1 MVIVSWCL
9 IIDYYLWF
17 RFGYYLSAAG
27 RYLGYWLFCRV
38 LSFKGGVFKVEKKV
52 KYYLNPQGE
61 FVIENY
67 HLSKP
72 FASFFPGIA
81 GVWGVPVWAFYV
93 NRGQAIASFGIRD
106 KDHPILEFQPA
117 NKAYQLTSLQGFRT
131 LIKENSRN
139 KTFLYDAFNNGLSA
153 PGYEIVNQM
162 RINSCELK
170 LREINH
176 TLGLEID
183 IEYFT
188 IPNDNYG
195 ALVRKLSIK
204 NLTRKVRDLEI
215 IDGLPQV
222 IPFGTNNFFLKELSR
237 TIEAWMQVENLEN
250 GIPFLRLVVDP
261 ADRPEVTRIR
271 EGNFYLVFDAQ
282 GLIKPIV
289 DPEAIFGQVSDFTYP
304 ARFLKA
310 RKFSYPKKQL
320 ERGKTPCCMGYRAIA
335 LRADE
340 TYEIYSLAG
349 NMSTLDKLK
358 ENSKRI
364 ASKEYLVDKQAEN
377 RKLIEDLTFGVF
389 THSGSKNFDL
399 YCRQNFLDN
408 VLRGGYPYSLK
419 HYSGLTTI
427 QVYSRKH
434 GDLERDYNRF
444 LIEPTYFSQGNG
456 NYRDANQNRRS
467 DVWFNPLVKEEN
479 ILNFFNLL
487 QTDGYN
493 PLVIKP
499 DNFTFNGNYSV
510 PEKFLGKDDFPKLR
524 AYLEKPFTPG
534 ELLYSLEQ
542 NEINL
547 SDREEFLKSVL
558 ANSAKSFS
566 AEHGEGFWSDHWA
579 YCLDLLIS
587 FLAVYPESL
596 RSILLEKKE
605 FTFFDNSEVL
615 RPRIERYVLKGNR
628 VFQFHSVVSNHTKHS
643 LIKKRDSQAHIARV
657 KEGLGDI
664 YKTTLTVK
672 MLVVIANKFA
682 GLDPF
687 GVGVEMDANKPNWFD
702 SLNGLPGLL
711 GSSTCETF
719 ELKRWI
725 IFLRDSLKKM
735 DLDNG
740 YTAELPFEL
749 YELLLGLRDIVN
761 EKDDFIFWDKT
772 HGLREDYLKKTLLGF
787 SGDLR
792 QINLTEIDEA
802 LSKFL
807 DKLDAGLKKAYD
819 AKHRLHYSYF
829 INEVSQYQPLENSE
843 SAQGVKPLKFRQV
856 PLPLF
861 LEGPMHYLRT
871 LDNSNQAKEV
881 FKAIRKSGL
890 FDKKLK
896 MYKVC
901 APLKSMPEEIGRC
914 RIFSPGWLE
923 NESVWLHMEYKYIFE
938 LLKNGLYAEF
948 FEDFKNVLIPFQNPA
963 RYGRS
968 ILENSSFLVSSVF
981 PDENLHGTGFV
992 ARLSG
997 STAEFIS
1004 IWLYMCAGGQP
1015 FYLDK
1020 QGKLNLEF
1028 KPVLPSW
1035 LFSRKEEDGFPKN
1048 SFAFN
1053 FLSRILVVYHNP
1065 KRKDTFGPQA
1075 ARIKEITIIFQD
1087 TSTSTLSTSFFSSP
1101 VASDIRDGK
1110 VSRIDIALG

>member
-1 MVIVSWCL
+1 M
-9 IIDYYLWF
+9 
-17 RFGYYLSAAG
+17 
-27 RYLGYWLFCRV
+27 
-38 LSFKGGVFKVEKKV
+38 KP
-52 KYYLNPQGE
+52 KYYLNKDNE

-72 FASFFPGIA
+72 FSSFFPGVA
-81 GVWGVPVWAFYV
+81 GVWGVPIWAFYV
-93 NRGQAIASFGIRD
+93 NRGQAIASFGVRD

-139 KTFLYDAFNNGLSA
+139 KTLLYDAFNSGLSDC
-153 PGYEIVNQM
+153 GFEIVRQM
-162 RINSCELK
+162 RISSSELK
-170 LREINH
+170 LREINQ
-176 TLGLEID
+176 TLGLEIN

-195 ALVRKLSIK
+195 ALVRKLSVR

-215 IDGLPQV
+215 IDGLPQI
-222 IPFGTNNFFLKELSR
+222 IPFGTNNFLLKELSR

-271 EGNFYLVFDAQ
+271 EGNFYLAFDAW

-289 DPEAIFGQVSDFTYP
+289 DPEAIFGQMSDFTYP
-304 ARFLKA
+304 ARFLETK
-310 RKFSYPKKQL
+310 KFSYPKKQL
-320 ERGKTPCCMGYRAIA
+320 TRGKTPCCMGYRAIA

-340 TYEIYSLAG
+340 TYEVHSLAG

-364 ASKEYLVDKQAEN
+364 AGKEYLIDKQVEN
-377 RKLIEDLTFGVF
+377 RKLIEDLTSGVF

-399 YCRQNFLDN
+399 YCRQNFMDN

-419 HYSGLTTI
+419 HSAGHPAVGGAIAQAAGLTNI

-499 DNFTFNGNYSV
+499 DNFTFNGNYASLD
-510 PEKFLGKDDFPKLR
+510 KFLRKDDSSKLR
-524 AYLEKPFTPG
+524 TLLEKPFTPG

-547 SDREEFLKSVL
+547 NDREGFLKSVL

-587 FLAVYPESL
+587 FLALYPENL
-596 RSILLEKKE
+596 KSILLENKE

-615 RPRIERYVLKGNR
+615 RPRTERYILKGNR
-628 VFQFHSVVSNHTKHS
+628 VFQFHSLVNNHAKRD
-643 LIKKRDSQAHIARV
+643 LIKKRDAQSHVSRL
-657 KEGLGDI
+657 KDGLGGI

-687 GVGVEMDANKPNWFD
+687 GAGVEMDANKPNWFD

-725 IFLRDSLKKM
+725 IFLRDKLKE
-735 DLDNG
+735 LNLQNSCSP
-740 YTAELPFEL
+740 ELPFEL
-749 YELLLGLRDIVN
+749 YELLGGLKDISG
-761 EKDDFIFWDKT
+761 EKDDFTFWDKS
-772 HGLREDYLKKTLLGF
+772 HSLREDYLKKTVLGF
-787 SGDLR
+787 GGDFRELDFAK
-792 QINLTEIDEA
+792 LDET
-802 LSKFL
+802 LDKFL
-807 DKLDAGLKKAYD
+807 ERLDAGLKKAYD
-819 AKHRLHYSYF
+819 PKSKLCYSYF
-829 INEVSQYQPLENSE
+829 INEVSQYQPLENFE
-843 SAQGVKPLKFRQV
+843 SAQGVKPLKFKQL

-871 LDNSNQAKEV
+871 LDNPNQAKEV

-901 APLKSMPEEIGRC
+901 APLEDMPEEIGRC

-923 NESVWLHMEYKYIFE
+923 NESIWLHMEYKYIFE
-938 LLKNGLYAEF
+938 LLKNGLYTEF

-968 ILENSSFLVSSVF
+968 ILENSSFLVSSAF
-981 PDENLHGTGFV
+981 ADADLHGTGFV

-1004 IWLYMCAGGQP
+1004 IWLYMCAGARP

-1020 QGKLNLEF
+1020 QGRLNLEF

-1035 LFSRKEEDGFPKN
+1035 LFSQRQEGGFPKH
-1048 SFAFN
+1048 SFAFK
-1053 FLSRILVVYHNP
+1053 FLSQTLVVYHSP
-1065 KRKDTFGPQA
+1065 KKRDTFGKNA
-1075 ARIKEITIIFQD
+1075 AKIQEITVEYIDKTKKTFP
-1087 TSTSTLSTSFFSSP
+1087 SSNLGSP
-1101 VASDIRDGK
+1101 VAEDIRQGK
-1110 VSRIDIALG
+1110 ISRIDVILS

>member
-1 MVIVSWCL
+1 M
-9 IIDYYLWF
+9 
-17 RFGYYLSAAG
+17 
-27 RYLGYWLFCRV
+27 
-38 LSFKGGVFKVEKKV
+38 KP
-52 KYYLNPQGE
+52 KYYLNKDGE

-67 HLSKP
+67 HLGKP
-72 FASFFPGIA
+72 FSSFFPGIA
-81 GVWGVPVWAFYV
+81 GVWGVPIWAFYV
-93 NRGQAIASFGIRD
+93 NRGQAIASFGVRD

-139 KTFLYDAFNNGLSA
+139 KTFFYDAFRGERSRTINSGLSA
-153 PGYEIVNQM
+153 PGFEIVRQM
-162 RINSCELK
+162 RINSSELK
-170 LREINH
+170 LRETNH

-195 ALVRKLSIK
+195 ALARKLSIR

-215 IDGLPQV
+215 IDGLPQI
-222 IPFGTNNFFLKELSR
+222 IPFGTNNFLLKELSR

-250 GIPFLRLVVDP
+250 SIPFLRLVVDP
-261 ADRPEVTRIR
+261 ADRPEVVRIR
-271 EGNFYLVFDAQ
+271 EGNFYLAFDAW

-289 DPEAIFGQVSDFTYP
+289 DPEAIFGQMSDFTYP
-304 ARFLKA
+304 ARFLKTK
-310 RKFSYPKKQL
+310 KFSYPKKQL
-320 ERGKTPCCMGYRAIA
+320 TRGKTPCCMGYRAIA
-335 LRADE
+335 LRAGE
-340 TYEIYSLAG
+340 IYEVYSLAG

-364 ASKEYLVDKQAEN
+364 AGKAYLADKQAEN
-377 RKLIEDLTFGVF
+377 RKLIEDLTSGVF

-419 HYSGLTTI
+419 HSTGLTNI

-444 LIEPTYFSQGNG
+444 LIEPAYFSQGNG

-499 DNFTFNGNYSV
+499 DNFTFNGDYAALD
-510 PEKFLGKDDFPKLR
+510 KFLPKDDSTKLR
-524 AYLEKPFTPG
+524 ALLEKPFTPG

-596 RSILLEKKE
+596 KNILLEKKE

-615 RPRIERYVLKGNR
+615 RPRTERYVLKGNR
-628 VFQFHSVVSNHTKHS
+628 VFQFHSLANNHAKRD
-643 LIKKRDSQAHIARV
+643 LIKKRDAQAHVSRV
-657 KEGLGDI
+657 KDGLGDI
-664 YKTTLTVK
+664 YKTTLMVK

-725 IFLRDSLKKM
+725 IFLRSSLKELNLQNSCSM
-735 DLDNG
+735 
-740 YTAELPFEL
+740 ELPLEL
-749 YELLLGLRDIVN
+749 YELLWGLKDISG
-761 EKDDFIFWDKT
+761 EKDDFTFWDKT
-772 HGLREDYLKKTLLGF
+772 HSLREDYLKKTLLGF

-792 QINLTEIDEA
+792 QINLTEIDEV

-807 DKLDAGLKKAYD
+807 DKLEAGLKKAYD

-843 SAQGVKPLKFRQV
+843 SAPGVKPLKFKQV

-861 LEGPMHYLRT
+861 LEGPVHYLRT
-871 LDNSNQAKEV
+871 LDNPNQAKEV

-901 APLKSMPEEIGRC
+901 APLESMPEEIGRC

-923 NESVWLHMEYKYIFE
+923 NESVWLHMEYKYLFE

-948 FEDFKNVLIPFQNPA
+948 FEDFKNVLIPFQDPA

-968 ILENSSFLVSSVF
+968 ILENSSFLVSSAF
-981 PDENLHGTGFV
+981 ADENLHGTGFV

-1004 IWLYMCAGGQP
+1004 IWLYMCSGARP

-1035 LFSRKEEDGFPKN
+1035 LFSQKEEGGFPKN
-1048 SFAFN
+1048 SFAFK
-1053 FLSRILVVYHNP
+1053 FLSCALVVYHNP
-1065 KRKDTFGPQA
+1065 KKKDTFGKNA
-1075 ARIKEITIIFQD
+1075 AKIQEITVEYPDKTKKTFP
-1087 TSTSTLSTSFFSSP
+1087 SCSLGSP
-1101 VASDIRDGK
+1101 VAGDIRDGK
-1110 VSRIDIALG
+1110 VARIDVVLG